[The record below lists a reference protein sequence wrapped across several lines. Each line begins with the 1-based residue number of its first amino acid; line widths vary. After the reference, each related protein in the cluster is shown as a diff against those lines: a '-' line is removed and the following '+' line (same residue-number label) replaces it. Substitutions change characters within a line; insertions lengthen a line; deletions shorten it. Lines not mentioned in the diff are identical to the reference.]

1 MSLFRNNSSERRRS
15 LRENGTR
22 LDRPRLPVISALL
35 GMLAM
40 LNIASAVMTL
50 IR

>member
-1 MSLFRNNSSERRRS
+1 MSLFRNSSERRQAARAD
-15 LRENGTR
+15 RAR
-22 LDRPRLPVISALL
+22 LDRPRLPVISALI

-50 IR
+50 IK